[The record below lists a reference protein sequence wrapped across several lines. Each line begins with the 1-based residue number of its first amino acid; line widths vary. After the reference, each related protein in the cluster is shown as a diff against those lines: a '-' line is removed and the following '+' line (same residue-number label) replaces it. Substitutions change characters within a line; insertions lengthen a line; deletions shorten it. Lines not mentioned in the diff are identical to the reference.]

1 MNSIDNSF
9 NMIVVSSLYYWHGY
23 DRTIEGLKNYYKG
36 THSKKVN
43 LYIVGTGPEF
53 VKYEKLIKEYD
64 LENHVFLTG
73 YKSGSALD

>member
-1 MNSIDNSF
+1 
-9 NMIVVSSLYYWHGY
+9 MIVVSSLYYWHGY

-36 THSKKVN
+36 THSKEVN

-64 LENHVFLTG
+64 LENHVFLTW